1 MVIQSEAEIKGYS
14 FNSLNLFQLLCDME
28 SKRQQKNAKL
38 IQKELGEIF
47 MRESKHL
54 VGGAMVTVVRVE
66 MSPDLSLARVNLSFL
81 LANNQE
87 LFEKINEHK
96 KEIRKHLGNRIGK
109 SVRIV
114 PELAFFL
121 DESSAYAQ
129 HMDQVI
135 SSLEIPKAGED
146 DEEEKED

>member
-1 MVIQSEAEIKGYS
+1 
-14 FNSLNLFQLLCDME
+14 ME
-28 SKRQQKNAKL
+28 SKRQQKYAKL

-47 MRESKHL
+47 QRESRPL
-54 VGGAMVTVVRVE
+54 VGNAMVTVTRVM
-66 MSPDLSLARVNLSFL
+66 MSPDLSVARVYLSIL

-87 LFEKINEHK
+87 LFKRINDSK
-96 KEIRKHLGNRIGK
+96 SKIRKNLGNRIGK

-135 SSLEIPKAGED
+135 TNLDIPEAPEE
-146 DEEEKED
+146 DEEEEN

>member
-1 MVIQSEAEIKGYS
+1 MTSKIKGYA
-14 FNSLNLFQLLCDME
+14 FNSLNLFQLLSVME
-28 SKRQQKNAKL
+28 SKRQQKYAKL

-47 MRESKHL
+47 QREAKPL
-54 VGGAMVTVVRVE
+54 VGRAMVTVVRVE
-66 MSPDLSLARVNLSFL
+66 ISPDLSVAKVNLSFL

-109 SVRIV
+109 NVRIV

-129 HMDQVI
+129 HMDRVI
-135 SSLEIPKAGED
+135 SALDIPNATEQDDDQED
-146 DEEEKED
+146 